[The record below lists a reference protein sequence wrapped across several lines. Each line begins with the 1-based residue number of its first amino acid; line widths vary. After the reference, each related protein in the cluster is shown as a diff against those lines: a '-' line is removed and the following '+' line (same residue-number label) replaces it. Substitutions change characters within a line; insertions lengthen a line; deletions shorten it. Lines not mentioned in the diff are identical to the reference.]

1 MEKEVHY
8 GTNLFGALKLES
20 PHISWQKTSQDCSQQ
35 GMDKIWELWSG
46 RWQTGGIVVNG
57 EYWTANTLEFPRE
70 EKEYFLSQPILKDIL
85 EKEVTDRYF
94 LSKKACC
101 GILER
106 TQRKNQEID
115 PSLKNILNMQIQKSE
130 K

>member
-1 MEKEVHY
+1 MEKEVRY
-8 GTNLFGALKLES
+8 GINSSDSSKIES
-20 PHISWQKTSQDCSQQ
+20 PHISWQKMSRDCSHQ
-35 GMDKIWELWSG
+35 GKGKIWESSSS

-94 LSKKACC
+94 LSKKACM
-101 GILER
+101 GILNR
-106 TQRKNQEID
+106 INTQKAEVDQILVET
-115 PSLKNILNMQIQKSE
+115 LKKQYPE